1 MQFLVTGGCGFIG
14 SNFIRKFLTY
24 YPKIKIVNLDAL
36 TYAGNPDNLKEF
48 DHSPQYVFVE
58 GNICDRTRVD
68 EILSSFDFDAVFHF
82 AAESHVD
89 RSIIGPSVFLQTNII
104 GTHTML
110 EAARIAWKSK
120 DLNSKRFIHISTDEV
135 YGALPLGHWDKS
147 LFTET
152 TPIAPNSPYAASK
165 ASSDLIAR
173 AYYKTYGLPVTITR
187 CSNNYGPYQYPEK
200 FIPVT
205 IINALLNRPIPVY
218 GDGLYVRDWLHVD
231 DHCNALMYALTKGR
245 AGEVYNVGGGCEMH
259 NIDVVRLIL
268 SKLGKP
274 ESLITHVEDRLGHDR
289 RYAIDASKITKELDW
304 KPQIDFQTGID
315 GAIGW
320 YVKNESWWSNLIKT
334 E

>member
-1 MQFLVTGGCGFIG
+1 MHFLVTGGCGFIG

-24 YPKIKIVNLDAL
+24 YPKINIVNLDAL

-48 DHSPQYVFVE
+48 NNSPQYLFVN
-58 GNICDRTRVD
+58 GDVCDRAKID
-68 EILSSFDFDAVFHF
+68 EILSAFNFDVIFHF

-89 RSIIGPSVFLQTNII
+89 RSITGPSVFLQTNII

-110 EAARIAWKSK
+110 EAARVAWKNK
-120 DLNSKRFIHISTDEV
+120 DLTLKRFVHISTDEV
-135 YGALPLGHWDKS
+135 YGALSLGHWDKA

-205 IINALLNRPIPVY
+205 IINALQDKPIPVY
-218 GDGLYVRDWLHVD
+218 GDGMYVRDWLHVD
-231 DHCNALMYALTKGR
+231 DHCNALMYALTNGR
-245 AGEVYNVGGGCEMH
+245 AGEVYNVGGNCEMH

-304 KPQIDFQTGID
+304 RPQIDFQTGINETID
-315 GAIGW
+315 W
-320 YVKNESWWSNLIKT
+320 YIKNESWWRSLIKT